1 MNGLHWF
8 PDAQQRNYATAL
20 AGPRRGRKCRHWMWH
35 IFPQVAGLETRAH

>member
-20 AGPRRGRKCRHWMWH
+20 AGTRGGRKCRHWMWH
-35 IFPQVAGLETRAH
+35 IFPQVAGLGTRAH